1 MTREEMSEER
11 FLTLAAAY
19 GADMTRWPVG
29 DRAAAEAFVTVN
41 PQIVEACLAAE
52 RLLDAALARYGA
64 REAAAPLRAGIIAAA
79 PRERAAGAM
88 WRWLAGAGL
97 GLGLAASCAAGVAA
111 GYTLGHPAVA
121 RLMGPAA
128 LDSGQLSAIADPAGD
143 TAAS

>member
-29 DRAAAEAFVTVN
+29 ERAAAGAFVAAN

-52 RLLDAALARYGA
+52 RLLDAALGRYGA
-64 REAAAPLRAGIIAAA
+64 RDAAASLRTRIIAAA
-79 PRERAAGAM
+79 PRERTAGAI
-88 WRWLAGAGL
+88 WRWLTGAGL

-121 RLMGPAA
+121 RMMRPPAVDA
-128 LDSGQLSAIADPAGD
+128 SQLSAVADPAGD
-143 TAAS
+143 AAPS